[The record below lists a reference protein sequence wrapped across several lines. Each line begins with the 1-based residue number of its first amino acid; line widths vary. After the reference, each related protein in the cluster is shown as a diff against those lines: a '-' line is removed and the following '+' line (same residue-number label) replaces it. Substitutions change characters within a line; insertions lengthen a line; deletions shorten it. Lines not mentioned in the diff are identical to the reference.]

1 MSISP
6 LDEQKCSM
14 DIQMS
19 IRPLDE
25 KKFLLDIQKS
35 IRALDEQKC
44 QVDIQM
50 SIRPFNEWTLSDGKL
65 FSYPHG
71 VTLSNITLQLSW
83 YCKSCMSI
91 GHKEMSIYPLDE
103 KKCPLDIQLS
113 MYSSKGQTEMSIG
126 H

>member
-1 MSISP
+1 MFNGHSDVHSSIGRK
-6 LDEQKCSM
+6 E
-14 DIQMS
+14 IS
-19 IRPLDE
+19 IGHS
-25 KKFLLDIQKS
+25 KVHS
-35 IRALDEQKC
+35 CLDEQKC